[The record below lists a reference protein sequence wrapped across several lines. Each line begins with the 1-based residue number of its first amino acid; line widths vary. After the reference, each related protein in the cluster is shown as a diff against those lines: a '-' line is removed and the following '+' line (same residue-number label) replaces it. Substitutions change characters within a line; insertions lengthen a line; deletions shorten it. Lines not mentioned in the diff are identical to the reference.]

1 MRVDDSCL
9 PEGKAVRVRCPHC
22 QGIGTVGPLATDPGK
37 SAPAPATASEPST
50 ALPDQPK
57 APTVEA
63 PQPEHRQELFD
74 PLNDISF
81 PADSGPTLDPAA
93 QPRRKWLRMA
103 IWAVVSL
110 AVVGFFALLVNIVLP
125 GPRHSTRAT
134 DQAPPSNVPQPEDLL
149 GPGSGPL
156 KPRIK

>member
-9 PEGKAVRVRCPHC
+9 PEGKAVKVRCPHC
-22 QGIGTVGPLATDPGK
+22 QGIGTVEPLAPDPGK
-37 SAPAPATASEPST
+37 SAPASETST

-57 APTVEA
+57 APTDEA
-63 PQPEHRQELFD
+63 PQPEPRQELFD
-74 PLNDISF
+74 PLDDISF
-81 PADSGPTLDPAA
+81 PSDSGPTLGPAA
-93 QPRRKWLRMA
+93 QPGRKWLRMA

-125 GPRHSTRAT
+125 GPRPSTRAT

-156 KPRIK
+156 KSRIK